1 MWGVIKDRR
10 VNFSRNNPFDRQ
22 RCRGRVS
29 PFAPRKDVLSRS
41 ESRHS
46 GAWRRGTTLLEM
58 GAALAL
64 LGTVLALLV
73 PVLARTSGLRES
85 VDRRELAMN
94 TVANLLERASQVTSP
109 TPETL
114 QPMADQLATESE
126 IAGPQ
131 WKIVV
136 TPELAPPMNRVEVS
150 LSWQGSHEVRSEVSL
165 VRWYRGGTP

>member
-1 MWGVIKDRR
+1 
-10 VNFSRNNPFDRQ
+10 
-22 RCRGRVS
+22 
-29 PFAPRKDVLSRS
+29 
-41 ESRHS
+41 
-46 GAWRRGTTLLEM
+46 M

-85 VDRRELAMN
+85 VDRREVALN
-94 TVANLLERASQVTSP
+94 TVANLLERASLVTNP
-109 TPETL
+109 TPESL

-126 IAGPQ
+126 IAVPQ

-136 TPELAPPMNRVEVS
+136 TPEQSPPMNRVEVS

-165 VRWYRGGTP
+165 VRWYRGGTL

>member
-1 MWGVIKDRR
+1 MI
-10 VNFSRNNPFDRQ
+10 FSLHQPI
-22 RCRGRVS
+22 G
-29 PFAPRKDVLSRS
+29 LSRS
-41 ESRHS
+41 ESRQPAS
-46 GAWRRGTTLLEM
+46 PRRGSSLIEM

-73 PVLARTSGLRES
+73 PVLSRTTGLRES
-85 VDRRELAMN
+85 VDRREAALS
-94 TVANLLERASQVTSP
+94 TVANLLERAALVPNP

-114 QPMADQLATESE
+114 QPIADQLATETSL
-126 IAGPQ
+126 AAPQ

-136 TPELAPPMNRVEVS
+136 TPEQAPPMNRVEVS

>member
-1 MWGVIKDRR
+1 MNSNRDNSIA
-10 VNFSRNNPFDRQ
+10 PQ
-22 RCRGRVS
+22 RSEGRVS
-29 PFAPRKDVLSRS
+29 PFAPRKAVLSRS

-46 GAWRRGTTLLEM
+46 WTSPRRGTTLIEM

-73 PVLARTSGLRES
+73 PVLSRTTGLREQ
-85 VDRRELAMN
+85 VDRREVALT
-94 TVANLLERASQVTSP
+94 TVANLLERATLVPQP

-114 QPMADQLATESE
+114 QPIADQLAEES
-126 IAGPQ
+126 ALTAPQ

-136 TPELAPPMNRVEVS
+136 SPEQAPPMNRVEVS
-150 LSWQGSHEVRSEVSL
+150 LSWQGSHAVRSEVSL